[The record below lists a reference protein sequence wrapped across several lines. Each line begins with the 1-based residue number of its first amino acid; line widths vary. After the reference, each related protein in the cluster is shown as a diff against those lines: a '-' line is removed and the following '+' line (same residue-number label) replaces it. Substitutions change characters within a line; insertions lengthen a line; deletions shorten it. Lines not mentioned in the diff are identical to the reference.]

1 MLINSMPVRRA
12 AAVAALTFL
21 AASAAHAQGKVADAP
36 KPGDHTTAN
45 EQAYARAVMAD
56 AAQPSK
62 DDAEHA
68 NSQYFRRLRYEY
80 KMPVKFTWTEAA
92 AQHLT
97 EKRDLELWTVIENI
111 STDLTRSLSGSRA
124 EYYQAPIRKIKEIH
138 FTTTAQEPTPAQ
150 MGAQHGWFYS
160 WNKATGVLT
169 MAMSTSTKSPS
180 PVNEE
185 SERNTTN
192 WILANVK

>member
-1 MLINSMPVRRA
+1 MPLNFTSARRA

-21 AASAAHAQGKVADAP
+21 AASVAHGQGKVADAP
-36 KPGDHTTAN
+36 KPGNHTTAN

-56 AAQPSK
+56 AAQPGK

-111 STDLTRSLSGSRA
+111 STDLTRSLGGSRA
-124 EYYQAPIRKIKEIH
+124 EYYQAPISKIKEIH
-138 FTTTAQEPTPAQ
+138 FTTTTQEPTPAQ

>member
-1 MLINSMPVRRA
+1 MLFCFTPAYRA
-12 AAVAALTFL
+12 VVVVALTFL

-45 EQAYARAVMAD
+45 EQAYARAVLAD
-56 AAQPSK
+56 AAQLSK
-62 DDAEHA
+62 ADAEHA

-80 KMPVKFTWTEAA
+80 QMPVTFTWTGAA

-97 EKRDLELWTVIENI
+97 EKRDLKLWTVIENI
-111 STDLTRSLSGSRA
+111 STDLTRSLGGSRA
-124 EYYQAPIRKIKEIH
+124 EYYQAPIRKIREIH

-169 MAMSTSTKSPS
+169 MAMSTSTKSPA
-180 PVNEE
+180 PVSEE

>member
-1 MLINSMPVRRA
+1 MLFNLTPAYRA

-21 AASAAHAQGKVADAP
+21 ASTAAQAQGKVADAP
-36 KPGDHTTAN
+36 KPGGHTTAN

-80 KMPVKFTWTEAA
+80 KVPVKFTWTEAA

-111 STDLTRSLSGSRA
+111 STDMVRSLGGSRA
-124 EYYQAPIRKIKEIH
+124 EYYQAPFAKIKTIH

-150 MGAQHGWFYS
+150 IGAQHGWFYS

-180 PVNEE
+180 PVSEE